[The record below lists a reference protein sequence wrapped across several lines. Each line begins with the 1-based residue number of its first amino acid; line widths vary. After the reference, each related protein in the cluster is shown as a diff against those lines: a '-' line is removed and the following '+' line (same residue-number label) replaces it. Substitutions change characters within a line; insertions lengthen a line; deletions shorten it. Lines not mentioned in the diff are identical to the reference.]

1 MEEIPRN
8 CVLVFTQRRKEL
20 DAEVLLFKGSPK
32 LRRVKPDLRLL
43 VEFYHP
49 KENLL
54 RARRVRVSSNRREEY
69 IQPKEF
75 VSLLRGA
82 RRIIITADFREE
94 FRKQILGM
102 LRDFGIKKV
111 EVLEVCK
118 YCLADG
124 FLTLLGKD
132 NTFHAHGDKLC
143 WNCLR
148 EEMEKELQYR
158 GIRVSAEMKKR
169 LGNILYN
176 KRDLESILTF
186 LSPKFDPSK
195 DTSFTL
201 FDIIEADETPRTLRL
216 EELPIPFKLTQ
227 ALSGTGIVQL
237 MPVQVAAV
245 EAGLLEGENLL
256 VVSSTTSGKTLIGE
270 LAGLPKVL
278 NGKKMIYLA
287 PLVALANQKYLEF
300 KAKYEKLGIK
310 TAIRVGMSRLDVG
323 EDELVIVDD
332 QVVGSNL
339 VSATYEALDYLLRS
353 RRFSELGEVETIIID
368 EVQMLADEERGSE
381 LDGIITRL
389 RDLYPDAQIICL
401 SATVSNPEELAE
413 SLGLRPVVSTK
424 RPVPLERHLVLA
436 RNSNEKVR
444 FIEKLVRSEYKR
456 VSRFGFRGQ
465 TIVFTYSRRRA
476 HKLAQILRDRGI
488 TAEAYH
494 AGLTYAQRKR
504 VETGF
509 AVGIIA
515 CVVSTA
521 ALAAGV
527 DFPASQVIFE
537 SLTQG
542 REWLTVADFEQM
554 SGRAGRY
561 GKHERGKVVI
571 LVEPGLRYN
580 AAQEETE
587 DEVAMRLLRG
597 EIEAV
602 YPNYTLEEC
611 AEQLLAG
618 IAMKE
623 ITTLSEAK
631 KLYDKLTGKTVEMDR
646 VLDYLEESGMILRKG
661 AKVTVTPFGRAAS
674 VSFLSPSEA
683 VYVRENIDTDP
694 LTLAIK
700 LEPFES
706 VYLSSRL
713 QGELNRAYN
722 TNFPTRF
729 FSGAV
734 LDIMDVSRTKKP
746 RKLEKW
752 VLNLFAKWTR
762 SFFTCKCRDNPFCEC
777 GQVELARKMVE
788 LRLQG
793 LNPSSM
799 STLLEKEYE
808 LYVYP
813 GDILEWLNSLI
824 HSLRAVGRIAETMGR
839 DALIGL
845 IQEIIDRL
853 ESPAG
858 SKEVLEVGDFS
869 RKVSER
875 KAN

>member
-1 MEEIPRN
+1 MKEIPRN

-32 LRRVKPDLRLL
+32 LRRVKPNLRLL

-124 FLTLLGKD
+124 FLTLLDKD

-201 FDIIEADETPRTLRL
+201 FDIIEADESPRTLRL
-216 EELPIPFKLTQ
+216 EERPIPFKLTQ
-227 ALSGTGIVQL
+227 ALSGTGVVQL

-287 PLVALANQKYLEF
+287 PLVALTNQKYLEF
-300 KAKYEKLGIK
+300 KTKYEKLGIK

-332 QVVGSNL
+332 QVAGANL

-542 REWLTVADFEQM
+542 KEWLTVADFEQM

-661 AKVTVTPFGRAAS
+661 DKVTVTPFGRAAS

-683 VYVRENIDTDP
+683 VYVRDNIDTDP

-746 RKLEKW
+746 KKLEKW

-777 GQVELARKMVE
+777 GQLELARKMVE

-824 HSLRAVGRIAETMGR
+824 HSLRAVGRIAEIMGR

-858 SKEVLEVGDFS
+858 SKEVLEVGEFS

>member
-1 MEEIPRN
+1 
-8 CVLVFTQRRKEL
+8 VFTQRRKEL

-661 AKVTVTPFGRAAS
+661 AKVTVTPFGRVAS

>member
-1 MEEIPRN
+1 
-8 CVLVFTQRRKEL
+8 VFTQRRKEL